1 MKISV
6 MGALVIVLLAFAGC
20 WFDSGTQV
28 AGGAE
33 DFPNT
38 ITALGKVAAADI
50 SSHTQWDQFQGI
62 PQPPDVQSMA
72 DTLLTPVLSKVAA
85 SSLSVLVLDK
95 SANQD
100 PLDDDDN
107 AHYTVDKH
115 NRDGDSLIT
124 HIQVCGGPDGKVNTK
139 ADNRFVE
146 YDDLRIRNGDTLE
159 WTWLHDADGDGTL
172 WGDGDSGVVE
182 MLYIN
187 KSPFLMPQVASRALT
202 LKARIYHR
210 GDSSVLLSYQE
221 HDSLNNG
228 TLIVFKAKGIRGD
241 SALIPGD
248 TALVTYDQT
257 PSLAARLMTSKSRYM
272 VRLSAQ
278 PWQFSGNALL
288 RYTIENRWRSGV
300 IRHSVFDF
308 TPGAP
313 VVSGHLDIRGDFNDT
328 TEDQTGAIGYLQGGL
343 NGDTIQVDMR
353 ELRDG
358 KNKNYRMVYDS
369 QGEIRRQEHRPD

>member
-1 MKISV
+1 MRIPGKV
-6 MGALVIVLLAFAGC
+6 ALMVVFLAFAGC

-50 SSHTQWDQFQGI
+50 SSHTQWNQFQGI
-62 PQPPDVQSMA
+62 PQPPNVQSIA
-72 DTLLTPVLSKVAA
+72 DTLLTPWLSKVAVKSDEA
-85 SSLSVLVLDK
+85 TVLSDG
-95 SANQD
+95 STD
-100 PLDDDDN
+100 R
-107 AHYTVDKH
+107 YTVEH
-115 NRDGDSLIT
+115 GMNGDSLQVRIT
-124 HIQVCGGPDGKVNTK
+124 KLDNHIVGYE
-139 ADNRFVE
+139 R
-146 YDDLRIRNGDTLE
+146 LRTQYGDTLE
-159 WTWLHDADGDGTL
+159 WTRLHNVDGTGTL

-187 KSPFLMPQVASRALT
+187 KSPFLMPQVAHRALT
-202 LKARIYHR
+202 VKARIYHK

-221 HDSLNNG
+221 RDSLNNG
-228 TLIVFKAKGIRGD
+228 TLTVFKARGIRGD

-248 TALVTYDQT
+248 TALVTFEQT
-257 PSLAARLMTSKSRYM
+257 PSVAARLMTSKSRYI

-278 PWQFSGNALL
+278 PWQFGSNALL
-288 RYTIENRWRSGV
+288 RFTIENRWRSGV

-308 TPGAP
+308 TPDTP
-313 VVSGHLDIRGDFNDT
+313 VVSGHLDIRGNFKDT
-328 TEDQTGAIGYLQGGL
+328 TEDQTGAIGYLRGNF